1 MKKWMLSLPLC
12 LALCGCGM
20 LLERSYSSVEP
31 YANRYWDSGAEDTLR
46 SETYQDLVNSLL
58 LLVEERAEEGT
69 IRCYEEANSYIQAQ
83 RARSEVRRETT
94 LGSYLLSGLTFTYDA
109 GTAYSTVTYQMTYRE
124 GTEDLD
130 GLMSISDSQSL
141 LDLLR
146 LAVREEHEKLT
157 ARFSYDTPTADVNA
171 AVKALWRE
179 LCLGEEAVQTAADG
193 DAGEPPPDG
202 EPEADLTPETGTEP
216 VSPEP
221 PPEAGG
227 ETEPV
232 GLFPEEPECPPCPW
246 TIRFYPAGD
255 TAEIVEIL
263 LHEQWPKAQ
272 PVLGPEG

>member
-1 MKKWMLSLPLC
+1 
-12 LALCGCGM
+12 
-20 LLERSYSSVEP
+20 
-31 YANRYWDSGAEDTLR
+31 
-46 SETYQDLVNSLL
+46 
-58 LLVEERAEEGT
+58 
-69 IRCYEEANSYIQAQ
+69 
-83 RARSEVRRETT
+83 
-94 LGSYLLSGLTFTYDA
+94 
-109 GTAYSTVTYQMTYRE
+109 
-124 GTEDLD
+124 
-130 GLMSISDSQSL
+130 MSISDSQSL

-202 EPEADLTPETGTEP
+202 EPEADLTPETEP

-263 LHEQWPKAQ
+263 LHEQWPKAP
-272 PVLGPEG
+272 PVPGPEG